1 MQTRAINFSTK
12 VAKQQRSHRT
22 IDQIT
27 EDRGHRQRPEM
38 GANHRKVKPA
48 STALVSDHAD
58 FVELQF
64 LLHQR
69 AELLPVGITT
79 NASDNVLING
89 AESGL
94 FSTSPMASLQ
104 QNTATHTT
112 SPSPTFSQ
120 YSVVEFQWLISFAE

>member
-1 MQTRAINFSTK
+1 MMLSAVSRAPKRVWCHRRQREMQTGAINFATK
-12 VAKQQRSHRT
+12 VAKQQRSYRT

-38 GANHRKVKPA
+38 GANHRKSEA
-48 STALVSDHAD
+48 RQHRAGFDHAD

-89 AESGL
+89 A
-94 FSTSPMASLQ
+94 SPGCSARRR
-104 QNTATHTT
+104 
-112 SPSPTFSQ
+112 
-120 YSVVEFQWLISFAE
+120 